1 VIAVVLEIN
10 RTLFAPDV
18 LPETTGVAPVTSAAR
33 ETHRRFVY
41 DRKLAAVKNVSPLK
55 LVGLPNLE
63 TSAFSESTRTLSPI
77 GPQRKTPAKA
87 PSVVATEG
95 TTVVRSIS
103 DTFTPGDSWKA
114 IYFSPFCENLQL

>member
-1 VIAVVLEIN
+1 
-10 RTLFAPDV
+10 LFAPDV

-41 DRKLAAVKNVSPLK
+41 DRKFAAVKNVSPLK

-63 TSAFSESTRTLSPI
+63 TSAFSESIRTLSPI
-77 GPQRKTPAKA
+77 GPQRNTPAKA